1 MTIPPETLD
10 RHFLAVNY
18 LQEGFQSLMID
29 ILRLFK
35 EHAPVYLSALRNALT
50 QGDLQ
55 EAVEQAHALKGTAG
69 STGAA
74 LLAQLAGQLETAA
87 LAGESERCAALLAQL
102 DGALGRTVQAIDEEL
117 ARQQDGQD
125 FFS

>member
-1 MTIPPETLD
+1 MTAPPETLD
-10 RHFLAVNY
+10 RHFLAESY

-35 EHAPVYLSALRNALT
+35 EHAPVYLKALHKALNL
-50 QGDLQ
+50 GDLQ

-69 STGAA
+69 SAGAA

-87 LAGESERCAALLAQL
+87 LAGETERCAGLLAQL
-102 DGALGRTVQAIDEEL
+102 DRALERTVQAIDEEL
-117 ARQQDGQD
+117 ARQQDDQD